1 MKRLILVTGIIA
13 GLLSCSSDQSIPPGI
28 LQPGQMKGIVWDLI
42 KAGELAKYDTL
53 VHKNIRLKDTA
64 TFLFEKVFALHHV
77 DREQFYNSYRYYLAH
92 PEQNKALMD
101 SVSAIAN
108 RERNRS
114 YMLQHALPES
124 KLKKIPLK

>member
-1 MKRLILVTGIIA
+1 MKRLLLLTGMLA
-13 GLLSCSSDQSIPPGI
+13 GLLSCSSDQSIPPDI

-53 VHKNIRLKDTA
+53 VNKNIRLKDTA
-64 TFLFEKVFALHHV
+64 TLLFEKVFALHHV
-77 DREQFYNSYRYYLAH
+77 DREQFYKSYRYYLAH
-92 PEQNKALMD
+92 PDQNKALID
-101 SVSAIAN
+101 SVSVLAN
-108 RERNRS
+108 KEQNRS